1 MRSKYLSLLLILSAC
16 QDPGRPV
23 KHLHT
28 TKETPAVLSGVQAK
42 PSVALVKYDADI
54 SGEYEQTDT
63 TDGGCPI
70 SVIIWKSPT
79 GYRYKLTNDQK
90 HYAGKIKLE
99 KDVQSIGIVF
109 EGIPYSEYEGDVSQ
123 LDDNAERPQPKL
135 PVGVRGLLNG
145 DTILIQNYGNA
156 MNYYVQFGG
165 CDAKFISLI
174 KLREGRS
181 VPR

>member
-1 MRSKYLSLLLILSAC
+1 MRSKYLSLLLLILSAC

-23 KHLHT
+23 KQLHT
-28 TKETPAVLSGVQAK
+28 TKETPEVVSGVQTK
-42 PSVALVKYDADI
+42 PSAASDKNDPDI

-70 SVIIWKSPT
+70 SVTIWKSPT
-79 GYRYKLTNDQK
+79 GYRYKLTNDKK
-90 HYAGKIKLE
+90 HYTGKVKLE
-99 KDVQSIGIVF
+99 KDADQSTGIIF
-109 EGIPYSEYEGDVSQ
+109 EGIPYAEYEGDVSQ
-123 LDDNAERPQPKL
+123 LDDHAERPQPKL
-135 PVGVRGLLNG
+135 PVGVGGLLNG

-174 KLREGRS
+174 KN
-181 VPR
+181 